1 MSLIESY
8 AAQDVRPELQP
19 LKDNL
24 VAMTKTYAEAV
35 EKVTSIK
42 DQAYND
48 LMARRLVEMAG
59 NIVMG
64 YLLLLDA
71 NRTESFT
78 KSAEVYN
85 KMAQAEVAKHSN
97 FINNFVPDQIEA
109 YKE

>member
-1 MSLIESY
+1 MLSHLC
-8 AAQDVRPELQP
+8 LCH
-19 LKDNL
+19 L
-24 VAMTKTYAEAV
+24 VV
-35 EKVTSIK
+35 
-42 DQAYND
+42 D
-48 LMARRLVEMAG
+48 L
-59 NIVMG
+59 G